1 MLDQVEL
8 EILNTL
14 NTEAKP
20 MRAGEVSVLIDVTY
34 QLVGKRTSKLQ
45 DMGFVIKKRSD
56 DDGRMRSKITDRAK
70 GIYFESREMAE
81 QRH

>member
-14 NTEAKP
+14 NTEAKS

-45 DMGFVIKKRSD
+45 DMDFVIKRRSD

-70 GIYFESREMAE
+70 DIYFDSRKMAE